1 MALFDFLFGGGSSA
15 PPVQSSGI
23 TTTDIPQYVAQPA
36 AQLIGAAADVASE
49 DYVSYAGPRLMG
61 LSQEEQDAIDQQRDY
76 AGMGFDA
83 ATAGIGTLSE
93 ADPFLQGT
101 QSYLQGAQGMFGQG
115 ASAVTPGQIQAYIN
129 PYVTQALDPA
139 ARRLREETQRQQ
151 MANAATAAQTG
162 SFGGSRQAVLQG
174 ITNRNLSEGISDLY
188 AKGYGSAYESALK
201 AAQDDR
207 KRQVQAGQGMTNMAK
222 ASTGAAD
229 SIRNIGLAEITGAA
243 TRQTLGAADVAS
255 QLGVGALERG
265 VDQSALDIAYS
276 DFLKEQYYPKEQLTF
291 MSGILQGAPYPVTTY
306 TQATAPGQQ
315 GPSGF
320 SQLLGFGLNAAGV
333 AGGLGWTPFG
343 QDKLWLE

>member
-201 AAQDDR
+201 AAGEDR
-207 KRQVQAGQGMTNMAK
+207 KRQIQAGQGMTNMAK

-320 SQLLGFGLNAAGV
+320 SQLLGFGLNAASV

-343 QDKLWLE
+343 

>member
-1 MALFDFLFGGGSSA
+1 MALFDFLFGGGQSA
-15 PPVQSSGI
+15 PAVQSSGI
-23 TTTDIPQYVAQPA
+23 QTTDIPTYVAQPS

-49 DYVSYAGPRLMG
+49 DYVSYAGPRLVG
-61 LSQEEQDAIDQQRDY
+61 LSQAEQDAIAQQREQ
-76 AGMGFDA
+76 AGEGYEA
-83 ATAGIGTLSE
+83 ATRGITTLGGAGQFLSGDAGTRGLV
-93 ADPFLQGT
+93 QGGVN
-101 QSYLQGAQGMFGQG
+101 LLGRG
-115 ASAVTPGQIQAYIN
+115 ASGVSGAEIQNYIN

-139 ARRLREETQRQQ
+139 AARLREESQRQT
-151 MANAATAAQTG
+151 MADAANAAQAGA
-162 SFGGSRQAVLQG
+162 FGGSRQAVLQG
-174 ITNRNLSEGISDLY
+174 IRGRDLSRGISDLY
-188 AKGYGSAYESALK
+188 QKGYASAYDSALK

-207 KRQVQAGQGMTNMAK
+207 KRQVQAGTSMSSLAK

-229 SIRNIGLAEITGAA
+229 SLRNIGLAEITGAA

-265 VDQSALDIAYS
+265 VDQQALDIAYS

-306 TQATAPGQQ
+306 TQATAPGQE

-320 SQLLGFGLNAAGV
+320 SQLLGFGLNAASV

-343 QDKLWLE
+343 

>member
-1 MALFDFLFGGGSSA
+1 MALFDFLFGGGQSA
-15 PPVQSSGI
+15 PAVQSSGI
-23 TTTDIPQYVAQPA
+23 QTTDIPTYVAQPS

-49 DYVSYAGPRLMG
+49 DYVSYAGPRLAG
-61 LSQEEQDAIDQQRDY
+61 LSQAEQDAIAQQRAQ
-76 AGMGFDA
+76 AGEGYGA
-83 ATAGIGTLSE
+83 ATAGITTLGG
-93 ADPFLQGT
+93 ADQFLSGASGT
-101 QSYLQGAQGMFGQG
+101 QGLVQEGANLLGRG
-115 ASAVTPGQIQAYIN
+115 ASSISAADIQNYIN

-139 ARRLREETQRQQ
+139 ARRLREEAQRQQ
-151 MANAATAAQTG
+151 IANAATAAQTG
-162 SFGGSRQAVLQG
+162 AFGGSRQAVLEG
-174 ITNRNLSEGISDLY
+174 ITNRSLSQGISDLY

-207 KRQVQAGQGMTNMAK
+207 KREVQAGTSMGSLAK

-229 SIRNIGLAEITGAA
+229 SMRNIGLAEITGAA

-265 VDQSALDIAYS
+265 VDQQALDIAYS

-306 TQATAPGQQ
+306 TQATAPGQE

-320 SQLLGFGLNAAGV
+320 SQLLGFGLNAASV

-343 QDKLWLE
+343 

>member
-1 MALFDFLFGGGSSA
+1 MALFDFLFGGGESA

-201 AAQDDR
+201 AAGEDR
-207 KRQVQAGQGMTNMAK
+207 KRQIQAGQGMTNMAK

-343 QDKLWLE
+343 

>member
-1 MALFDFLFGGGSSA
+1 
-15 PPVQSSGI
+15 
-23 TTTDIPQYVAQPA
+23 
-36 AQLIGAAADVASE
+36 
-49 DYVSYAGPRLMG
+49 
-61 LSQEEQDAIDQQRDY
+61 
-76 AGMGFDA
+76 MGFDA

-139 ARRLREETQRQQ
+139 AQRLREESQRQT
-151 MANAATAAQTG
+151 MADAATAAQAG
-162 SFGGSRQAVLQG
+162 AFGGSRQAVRQG
-174 ITNRNLSEGISDLY
+174 IRGRDLSRGISDLY
-188 AKGYGSAYESALK
+188 AKGYGSAYEAALK
-201 AAQDDR
+201 AAGEDR
-207 KRQVQAGQGMTNMAK
+207 KRQIQAGQGMTNIAK

-320 SQLLGFGLNAAGV
+320 SQLLGFGLNAASV

>member
-93 ADPFLQGT
+93 ADPYLQGT

-343 QDKLWLE
+343 

>member
-1 MALFDFLFGGGSSA
+1 MALFDFLFGGGDSA

-61 LSQEEQDAIDQQRDY
+61 LSQEEQDAINQQRDY

-201 AAQDDR
+201 AAGEDR
-207 KRQVQAGQGMTNMAK
+207 KRQIQAGQGMTNIAK

-343 QDKLWLE
+343 

>member
-343 QDKLWLE
+343 

>member
-1 MALFDFLFGGGSSA
+1 MALFDFLFGGGESA

-61 LSQEEQDAIDQQRDY
+61 LSQEEQDAIAQQRDY
-76 AGMGFDA
+76 AGMGFAA

-93 ADPFLQGT
+93 ADQFLGAQGT
-101 QSYLQGAQGMFGQG
+101 QGYLQGAQGMFGQG
-115 ASAVTPGQIQAYIN
+115 ASAITPGQIQAYIN

-139 ARRLREETQRQQ
+139 AQRLREESQRQT
-151 MANAATAAQTG
+151 MADAATAAQAG
-162 SFGGSRQAVLQG
+162 AFGGSRQAVLQG
-174 ITNRNLSEGISDLY
+174 IRGRDLSRGISDLY

-201 AAQDDR
+201 AAGEDR
-207 KRQVQAGQGMTNMAK
+207 KRQIQAGQGMTNIAK

-320 SQLLGFGLNAAGV
+320 SQLLGFGLNAASV

-343 QDKLWLE
+343 

>member
-201 AAQDDR
+201 AAGEDR
-207 KRQVQAGQGMTNMAK
+207 KRQIQAGQGMTNMAK

-343 QDKLWLE
+343 